1 MDRKCKIPGK
11 GIVFNPAT
19 AKWEVFGEEVV
30 VRDGRRE
37 PSFVAENF
45 HTAVT
50 WAQEVEL
57 WR

>member
-1 MDRKCKIPGK
+1 M
-11 GIVFNPAT
+11 FNPAT